1 MLTETF
7 VVCAVCSNNWRGI
20 QAVFGANGVPEGLN
34 SFGRS
39 SHVAAT
45 YGARLLRRVKPLA
58 GSSVKALDT
67 LAAKLG
73 LCRNSAK
80 GRRLQN
86 TSTTSSAKRMPNP
99 HRGGLQCELTHVE
112 DQNPKPQ
119 T

>member
-67 LAAKLG
+67 LAAKPG
-73 LCRNSAK
+73 L
-80 GRRLQN
+80 LQEQRKMQ
-86 TSTTSSAKRMPNP
+86 TIAEHFHHLVGEVHAQPAQ
-99 HRGGLQCELTHVE
+99 GGTAM
-112 DQNPKPQ
+112 
-119 T
+119 